1 MPPGSIVITH
11 NPVTKWE
18 NYHLTLSAARGD
30 FMDYVDDDRSMGGY
44 WSCAFKMVGRSNVLK
59 DFFKNGLGRD
69 VKVFGSGM
77 ELLHEGFVYE
87 MIYNFPPD
95 QYIISLKNMLNRIW
109 MRADYDADGEVERST
124 TLQNLDS
131 QARFGIKEQVISGGQ
146 IDSLAVAD
154 QAAQAFIDLR
164 GFPQPQV
171 DRGRGRGEPYLE
183 IFSKGYIETLSWR
196 VFNCADVG
204 TQGSSAEVEDIVGHR
219 ASVRVIKPTIWDQE
233 FDEQIADFNAISP
246 TWDKHN
252 PCEAAPAPWGFD
264 AVVDADGDMA
274 RAAAAKHDGTFG
286 IEYTFDDANP
296 AYGTLNFA
304 AIDQTSAV
312 AAFWFNKNDVT
323 GNDGL
328 IILVSGRDG
337 GAIERFRILYLPA
350 TGAMWFQAND
360 DTAGNRTVVNITP
373 SVGYH
378 HYLLYWKAGSA
389 PFADDGIFRVYQD
402 FVHQGSL
409 TDIDNDGRDVDYV
422 RFGIGWSNTTVG
434 FGGSLYMDEIY
445 IDPIGAPMV
454 NTLAARNGT
463 YGLVIPIM
471 DTTSRYGEFTGPI
484 NEAEI
489 TAETW
494 FSPKSIAMAA
504 DDEFVHVAL
513 REDVAG
519 VDVARIN
526 LLYNGTNYALR
537 IEARED
543 GGAYVVSN
551 AISIANHYGH
561 ARLVLIVSSG
571 AGNDDGYLFLYW
583 NDIKIAE
590 LSGLDNDTLNV
601 DRMLPGAV
609 SGLDAGTYGLI
620 YLDDVRWSDDAVVTR
635 TAESGVGQF
644 VAGLEIATN
653 DTLVTTELDADRR
666 ALDIIFDLAKLG
678 DAGNNRWLVYMTRG
692 RILHFAQAAPAVE
705 VV

>member
-11 NPVTKWE
+11 NPVTAWE

-30 FMDYVDDDRSMGGY
+30 FHDYVDDDRSMGGY
-44 WSCAFKMVGRSNVLK
+44 WSCAFKMIGRPNVLK

-77 ELLHEGFVYE
+77 ELLHEGQVYE

-124 TLQNLDS
+124 TLENLES

-154 QAAQAFIDLR
+154 QATQAFIDLR

-204 TQGSSAEVEDIVGHR
+204 SQGSSAEVEDVVGHR
-219 ASVRVIKPTIWDQE
+219 ASVRVIKPTVWDQE
-233 FDEQIADFNAISP
+233 FDEQIADF
-246 TWDKHN
+246 
-252 PCEAAPAPWGFD
+252 D
-264 AVVDADGDMA
+264 AVTPAWDNYASGLDADWDAEFDVDGDLNQA
-274 RAAAAKHDGTFG
+274 GAAAHDGASG
-286 IEYTFDDANP
+286 YELTFDDANV
-296 AYGTLNFA
+296 AYGVLNA
-304 AIDQTSAV
+304 VANDQTQGVIS
-312 AAFWFNKNDVT
+312 FWFNLNNYTPNAGAYTLIAGCYDAGAWSNWAIYVYENGGSYYWYVVYGDNTPAIQVAYVGGLIASGWNHVVLMFKRST
-323 GNDGL
+323 GPGNNDGFVRFYVNKVYL
-328 IILVSGRDG
+328 GGVTNCDNDTRDWDT
-337 GAIERFRILYLPA
+337 ARFGMIW
-350 TGAMWFQAND
+350 TGAAAF
-360 DTAGNRTVVNITP
+360 
-373 SVGYH
+373 
-378 HYLLYWKAGSA
+378 AGS
-389 PFADDGIFRVYQD
+389 Y
-402 FVHQGSL
+402 
-409 TDIDNDGRDVDYV
+409 
-422 RFGIGWSNTTVG
+422 
-434 FGGSLYMDEIY
+434 Y
-445 IDPIGAPMV
+445 IDECYIDTVGAPMV

-463 YGLVIPIM
+463 YGLMIPIM
-471 DTTSRYGEFTGPI
+471 DTTPRYGEFTGPV
-484 NEAEI
+484 NETEI
-489 TAETW
+489 TAEKW
-494 FSPKSIAMAA
+494 FNPTSIAMTAA
-504 DDEFVHVAL
+504 DEYALLTL

-519 VDVARIN
+519 VDVVRLNTGYDGA
-526 LLYNGTNYALR
+526 NYTLT

-543 GGAYVVSN
+543 GGGYVASGAVP
-551 AISIANHYGH
+551 IANHYGH

-571 AGNDDGYLFLYW
+571 AGNDNGYLFLYW

-590 LSGLDNDTLNV
+590 LSGIDNDTLNV
-601 DRMLPGAV
+601 DRMRSGAV

-620 YLDDVRWSDDAVVTR
+620 CLDDCRWSDDAAVTR

-678 DAGNNRWLVYMTRG
+678 DASNNRWLVYMTRG